1 MFNPMQILQMVQRGG
16 NPQQIIMQAARQNP
30 VLQQAMQMVNGKSPQ
45 QIRDMAYQ
53 IAAQRG
59 VNLEQFAQQM
69 GIRLPR

>member
-30 VLQQAMQMVNGKSPQ
+30 VLQQAMQMINGKSPQ

-59 VNLEQFAQQM
+59 VNLEQFAQQL

>member
-30 VLQQAMQMVNGKSPQ
+30 VLQQAMQMINGKSPQ